1 LNVKVGNKVIKN
13 FNYSPQEEEILISM
27 KRRGHTDAEIAS
39 ICNRSYWSVVDKI
52 RRLRIAGII

>member
-1 LNVKVGNKVIKN
+1 VIKN